1 MLLLEQP
8 FLASSCQLPVLPFLS
23 PRIEDSAK
31 FLIKRDGQNGTEK
44 ALSSRFGPLSSRLAS
59 SVPFLPFF
67 CPVLAGSHWR
77 RVPFWVRTGWP
88 KCGIG
93 CVEQARPVSVPF
105 ARGGEHGLGPFG
117 LGPARASFFF
127 PHIIRVVE
135 RGVAAAH
142 TVMGGALL
150 QYYYLIYLSI
160 CLSFI
165 LRCEGPAS
173 ALSLAQTR
181 YNT

>member
-1 MLLLEQP
+1 MP
-8 FLASSCQLPVLPFLS
+8 IKLAVGV
-23 PRIEDSAK
+23 RSAK

-93 CVEQARPVSVPF
+93 GVEQARPVSVPF

-127 PHIIRVVE
+127 PHIIRVVFLFLFE
-135 RGVAAAH
+135 RELVAKALPPRKPLLCREAPSGSEGCGDPHTSSPRVGKLQRVVAH
-142 TVMGGALL
+142 T
-150 QYYYLIYLSI
+150 
-160 CLSFI
+160 C
-165 LRCEGPAS
+165 
-173 ALSLAQTR
+173 
-181 YNT
+181 